1 MLVLGFSVSGALAS
15 SGIVIAVVGF
25 AIRNVVA
32 DTLSGVALGLEA
44 PYRIGD
50 WVDIDGVVNGRVVEI
65 GWRTSRLLSRDST
78 YMIVPNSQIA
88 RQKLT
93 NFSADRKST
102 RLTSSH

>member
-50 WVDIDGVVNGRVVEI
+50 WVDIDGVVHGRVVEI
-65 GWRTSRLLSRDST
+65 GWRTSRRLRRGPPYL
-78 YMIVPNSQIA
+78 IVPN
-88 RQKLT
+88 RQTATPTLT
-93 NFSADRKST
+93 NLNPPHT
-102 RLTSSH
+102 P